1 MNIILDYDG
10 TLHNCLLIY
19 APAFRGICRI
29 LAGEGL
35 IPPHEYTDA
44 EIGSWLGLPSAE
56 MWQTFAPNLPP
67 EQRKRA
73 SRYVYTGM
81 IDGIE
86 NGKAQLYPGA
96 VETLQALKAAG
107 HRLFFLSN
115 CEHKYMEAHRRAF
128 GLDAYF
134 TAMYCAEDCGWRTK
148 ADIFPDIAAA
158 HPGDYLMIGDR
169 HHDIEV
175 ATAHDLP
182 SIGCAY
188 GYGAPEELAQ
198 ASYIAQSVTDIPA
211 LAAKIAA
218 GE

>member
-29 LAGEGL
+29 LTEEGL
-35 IPPHEYTDA
+35 IPRHEYTDA

-56 MWQTFAPNLPP
+56 MWAKFAPDLSM

-81 IDGIE
+81 IEGIE
-86 NGKAQLYPGA
+86 GGRARLYPGA
-96 VETLQALKAAG
+96 TGVLQSLKAAG
-107 HRLFFLSN
+107 HKLFFLSN

-134 TAMYCAEDCGWRTK
+134 TDMYCAEDCGWRTK

-175 ATAHDLP
+175 ATVHNLP
-182 SIGCAY
+182 AIGCAY
-188 GYGAPEELAQ
+188 GYGSPEELAP
-198 ASYIAQSVTDIPA
+198 ARYIAQSVTDIPA